1 MKTKQT
7 MTQIQTL
14 AKKGL
19 LLTAVT
25 TLSLAS
31 FATFNNALAHALC
44 IKLPGIQ
51 LGCDGDGGGETTP
64 GEKPSPE
71 VQYTVIQ
78 KDPHTQS
85 IVRRFGPV
93 TKARAT
99 QKQRQFQRTH
109 YAIFRY
115 AGIGEQIQ
123 TKRFSSRTAAQNY
136 LASKGPCRD
145 ANVFGICVLDLQQ
158 VRPAI
163 VEIARVN

>member
-1 MKTKQT
+1 MKTPQT
-7 MTQIQTL
+7 MTQIQTV

-19 LLTAVT
+19 LLTTAT
-25 TLSLAS
+25 ALSLTS
-31 FATFNNALAHALC
+31 MATFNNDPAHALC

-51 LGCDGDGGGETTP
+51 LGCDGGETTP
-64 GEKPSPE
+64 GEKPAPE

-78 KDPHTQS
+78 KNPHTKS
-85 IVRRFGPV
+85 VVRQFGPV
-93 TKARAT
+93 NKARAT

-115 AGIGEQIQ
+115 AGIGEQVH
-123 TKRFSSRTAAQNY
+123 TRRFSSRTAAQNY

-145 ANVFGICVLDLQQ
+145 ANVFGICALDLQQ

-163 VEIARVN
+163 VEMNQFN